1 LKKKG
6 SINGGN
12 RVGPER
18 AALEAQV
25 AAHPFFIGMN
35 AHYIRLLAD
44 CAMAT
49 RFEKDH
55 VIFRAGE
62 PANRFY
68 LIESGKVVLESGEDA
83 GGALVIIDTISAG
96 DLLGWSWIF
105 PPYIWHFTARA
116 VKPTSS
122 IFFYGTILREY
133 CDKDPM
139 LGYELFKRMSEVM
152 IRRLQ
157 RARSEL
163 LKAMGEIRRKS

>member
-1 LKKKG
+1 MSG
-6 SINGGN
+6 EN
-12 RVGPER
+12 RTPSDR
-18 AALEAQV
+18 AELEAQV
-25 AAHPFFIGMN
+25 AAHPFFIGMS
-35 AHYIRLLAD
+35 AHYIRLLSD

-49 RFEKDH
+49 RFAKDQ

-62 PANRFY
+62 TANRFY
-68 LIESGKVVLESGEDA
+68 LIERGKVVLESEPDA
-83 GGALVIIDTISAG
+83 GGAPVIIDTISAG

-116 VKPTSS
+116 VEPTRS

-133 CDKDPM
+133 CDKDPA

-152 IRRLQ
+152 MRRLQ
-157 RARSEL
+157 RARGEL

>member
-35 AHYIRLLAD
+35 AHYICLLAD

-83 GGALVIIDTISAG
+83 GGALVITVRGTATPILVASA
-96 DLLGWSWIF
+96 
-105 PPYIWHFTARA
+105 
-116 VKPTSS
+116 
-122 IFFYGTILREY
+122 
-133 CDKDPM
+133 
-139 LGYELFKRMSEVM
+139 
-152 IRRLQ
+152 
-157 RARSEL
+157 L
-163 LKAMGEIRRKS
+163 LKNFSSALHQKGLFTIAVAVSAAFLSQAR